1 MYTPGSN
8 VWHIKIVFQLG
19 GGSTIFQWL
28 EFFCALVKLLAVL
41 PSLSFSP
48 LILSFISVTSDCFS
62 PLLYGESWLGC
73 KYLPAVGVVS
83 IEELADNSGS
93 SLKS

>member
-1 MYTPGSN
+1 M
-8 VWHIKIVFQLG
+8 WHIKIVFQLG

-28 EFFCALVKLLAVL
+28 EFFVLWSSYVL
-41 PSLSFSP
+41 PSLPFSP
-48 LILSFISVTSDCFS
+48 LILSFISVTNDCFS
-62 PLLYGESWLGC
+62 PLPYGESWLGC